1 MSGKVTIRLETD
13 PACRETEVIIRSSR
27 HTQLTESI
35 ISAVERCVER
45 EYPPVAAYQGDMLVL
60 IAQNDIARI
69 CTENRKLTIFA
80 ASGRYTVKMPLKELE
95 ETLDRDQF
103 VRISRFEI
111 VNLRKITGFDFSS
124 TGTIRVLFTDGS
136 ETWVARRYVQS
147 IQQTLKDRTVGRE
160 V

>member
-80 ASGRYTVKMPLKELE
+80 ASGRFVGHGDHGSHLVAGSKDGLQLGGGEL
-95 ETLDRDQF
+95 R
-103 VRISRFEI
+103 
-111 VNLRKITGFDFSS
+111 
-124 TGTIRVLFTDGS
+124 GS
-136 ETWVARRYVQS
+136 EIDDPHGGER
-147 IQQTLKDRTVGRE
+147 LKWLVLTRKRPDSCESGLL
-160 V
+160 